1 MSGASVPDARYRWAT
16 GYLQALIQAPPGP
29 PPGTPP
35 EIVRLRA
42 QRRLERLRDFLDY
55 LGNPHRVYPVI
66 HVTGTSGKGSTAAF
80 IANILRVAGY
90 RTGLH
95 TSPYLQVETE
105 KLQIAGQLIAPERFA
120 EEVSTLDQA
129 VRSWIARG
137 GQPLTYGEFWTAL
150 VFQTLRSERVD
161 VAVIEV
167 GVGGRFDL
175 TNIVLPE
182 VAVITTVGLD
192 HVRTLGPTIR
202 DIAWHKAGIIK
213 PGRPA
218 ITGVTDPELLAIIK
232 AEAEAVGAPLMV
244 VREGTD
250 YRVISTGLD
259 TRLSDHHT
267 GHVFPIGLFGS
278 HQARNAALAVAA
290 VRTFA
295 DRTGSRIDDETIAR
309 GLATTRFPGRFEIIQ
324 RTPLVI
330 LDGAHNP
337 QKMAALLE
345 ALSTLS
351 VQGRRL
357 ALFGVL
363 DGHDAL
369 TMAAMLARS
378 VDMIVITT
386 PRAFLRTAADPVELA
401 AACQAQGTHA
411 VTVDDP
417 AEALALVLDM
427 AQSDDLIVVTGSL
440 YLVGHVREHWYPSSL
455 ILTQRTCW
463 PMLQSTP
470 FEEAKSACRQQHGSV

>member
-1 MSGASVPDARYRWAT
+1 MSDASVPDARYRWAT
-16 GYLQALIQAPPGP
+16 GYLRALIQAPPGP
-29 PPGTPP
+29 PPGIPP

-42 QRRLERLRDFLDY
+42 QRRMERLRDFLAY

-66 HVTGTSGKGSTAAF
+66 HITGTSGKGSTAAF
-80 IANILRVAGY
+80 IANILHVAGY

-120 EEVSTLDQA
+120 EEVAILDQA

-167 GVGGRFDL
+167 SVGGRFDL
-175 TNIVLPE
+175 TNVVLPE

-218 ITGVTDPELLAIIK
+218 ITGVTDPELLAIIA
-232 AEAEAVGAPLMV
+232 AEADAVGASLTV
-244 VREGTD
+244 VREGSD
-250 YRVISTGLD
+250 YGVTSTGLGTTLTD
-259 TRLSDHHT
+259 LRT
-267 GHVFPIGLFGS
+267 GHTFPIGLLGS
-278 HQARNAALAVAA
+278 YQARNAALAIAA
-290 VRTFA
+290 IRTFA
-295 DRTGSRIDDETIAR
+295 DRIGGRIDDETIAR
-309 GLATTRFPGRFEIIQ
+309 GLVTTRFPGRFEIIQ
-324 RTPLVI
+324 ETPLVI

-345 ALSTLS
+345 ALDALS

-363 DGHDAL
+363 EGHDAL
-369 TMAAMLARS
+369 TMATMLAKS
-378 VDMIVITT
+378 VDMVVLTT

-417 AEALALVLDM
+417 AEALALVLEM
-427 AQSDDLIVVTGSL
+427 AQPNDLIVVTGSL

-455 ILTQRTCW
+455 IVTQRTCW
-463 PMLQSTP
+463 PIRRSIPIQGA
-470 FEEAKSACRQQHGSV
+470 ESACRQQHGSV